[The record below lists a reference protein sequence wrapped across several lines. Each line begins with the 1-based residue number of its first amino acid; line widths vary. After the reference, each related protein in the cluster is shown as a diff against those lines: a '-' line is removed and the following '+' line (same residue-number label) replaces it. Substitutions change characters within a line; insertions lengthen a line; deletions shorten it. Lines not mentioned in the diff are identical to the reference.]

1 MQSTVLEQGAFD
13 YVIVGSGAAGAILA
27 SRLTENPNVTVCVLE
42 SGPSDW
48 DPMLRIPAGYIK
60 KVFDP
65 KVSWPL
71 TTEPT
76 ENTGGRR
83 IPVPQGRT
91 LGGST
96 SINGLVYNRG
106 QAEDFDDWAA
116 AGNPGWS
123 FADVLPYFKKSE
135 HKYGEGSDEHH
146 GRKGPLKVT
155 DMDWFH
161 PISEA
166 FMKGAQE
173 LGIPR
178 NPDYNS
184 GKQAGVGYYQRSIH
198 NGFRMSTAR
207 TFLRPAMK
215 RPNLTV
221 RTHSQATK
229 VLFEGKLAVGVQY
242 VRGGRGGAVH
252 RVKANREVIL
262 SCGALNT
269 PKLLQLSG
277 VGPVDVLSRI
287 GVAVVHELPGVGNH
301 LKDHFSIRVVA
312 KVKGATTINEL
323 ARAPRLWGQIFKW
336 ATKQPSILALSPSLV
351 YFFWQTRAGLTR
363 PDIQGVFTPASYRE
377 GYVGMLDRYPG
388 MTCGLWQHRPESM
401 GHAHARSSDPFDDP
415 IIQPNYLDHENDR
428 RTILDGARLARRL
441 LRTGPLSPYFDGESM
456 PGNAAETDDELM
468 DYVRRYAVSSY
479 HLNGTARMG
488 PASDR
493 HNVVDAQLRVHGM
506 QGLRVVD
513 ASIMPNITSANTA
526 AATMMIGEKA
536 ADMIRQSN

>member
-1 MQSTVLEQGAFD
+1 MSSSVSDQGSFD

-27 SRLTENPNVTVCVLE
+27 SRLTENPKITVCVLE

-76 ENTGGRR
+76 EHTGGRR
-83 IPVPQGRT
+83 IPVPQGRA

-123 FADVLPYFKKSE
+123 YADVLPYFKKSE

-146 GRKGPLKVT
+146 GRSGPLKVT

-207 TFLRPAMK
+207 AFLRPAMK

-229 VLFEGKLAVGVQY
+229 VLFEGKRAIGVQY
-242 VRGGRGGAVH
+242 VRGGRGGATH
-252 RVKANREVIL
+252 RVQANREVIL

-277 VGPVDVLSRI
+277 VGPSDVLARI
-287 GVAVVHELPGVGNH
+287 GVPVLHEMPGVGNH

-351 YFFWQTRAGLTR
+351 YFFWQSRQGLTR

-401 GHAHARSSDPFDDP
+401 GFAHARSSDPFDDP
-415 IIQPNYLDHENDR
+415 IVQPNYLDHENDR

-441 LRTGPLSPYFDGESM
+441 LRTGPLAQYFDGESM

-488 PASDR
+488 PVSDR
-493 HNVVDAQLRVHGM
+493 NNVVDAQLRVHGVE
-506 QGLRVVD
+506 GLRVVD

-536 ADMIRQSN
+536 ADLIRQTK

>member
-1 MQSTVLEQGAFD
+1 MSSSVSDQGSFD

-27 SRLTENPNVTVCVLE
+27 SRLTENPKITVCVLE

-71 TTEPT
+71 TTEQT
-76 ENTGGRR
+76 EHTGGRR
-83 IPVPQGRT
+83 IPVPQGRA

-123 FADVLPYFKKSE
+123 YADVLPYFKKSE

-146 GRKGPLKVT
+146 GRSGPLKVT

-207 TFLRPAMK
+207 AFLRPAMK

-229 VLFEGKLAVGVQY
+229 VLFEGKRAIGVQY
-242 VRGGRGGAVH
+242 VKGGRGGATH
-252 RVKANREVIL
+252 RVCKR
-262 SCGALNT
+262 
-269 PKLLQLSG
+269 
-277 VGPVDVLSRI
+277 
-287 GVAVVHELPGVGNH
+287 
-301 LKDHFSIRVVA
+301 
-312 KVKGATTINEL
+312 
-323 ARAPRLWGQIFKW
+323 
-336 ATKQPSILALSPSLV
+336 
-351 YFFWQTRAGLTR
+351 
-363 PDIQGVFTPASYRE
+363 
-377 GYVGMLDRYPG
+377 
-388 MTCGLWQHRPESM
+388 
-401 GHAHARSSDPFDDP
+401 
-415 IIQPNYLDHENDR
+415 
-428 RTILDGARLARRL
+428 
-441 LRTGPLSPYFDGESM
+441 
-456 PGNAAETDDELM
+456 
-468 DYVRRYAVSSY
+468 
-479 HLNGTARMG
+479 TAR
-488 PASDR
+488 
-493 HNVVDAQLRVHGM
+493 
-506 QGLRVVD
+506 
-513 ASIMPNITSANTA
+513 
-526 AATMMIGEKA
+526 
-536 ADMIRQSN
+536 